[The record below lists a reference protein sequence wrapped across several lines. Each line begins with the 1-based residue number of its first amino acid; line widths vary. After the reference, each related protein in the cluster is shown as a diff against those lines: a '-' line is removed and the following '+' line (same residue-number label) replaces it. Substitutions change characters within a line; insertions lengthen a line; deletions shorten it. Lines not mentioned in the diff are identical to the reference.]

1 MRDQNLPTV
10 YSMYWDNIP
19 DLILKGQKSVFDFLE
34 VPLLQEN
41 ANKISHGVWMN
52 GVIDRH
58 ASDDVIIFCDIDAFP
73 LKLDAYWRA
82 VACAQRGGV
91 FGLAQF
97 SNHKKNTELYAGP
110 MFMAFQKC
118 TWEKLGRPQL
128 KSSSAND
135 AAEVISVL
143 ARQQQVELT
152 LEMPSSCLIPKW
164 SLAEH
169 GVFGI
174 GTFYGACDFFHLFES
189 RRPAYERLFES
200 VVSDIV
206 GARKLNFRNYL
217 EIANSA
223 QTELEDGAVKKGLL
237 RRFKSWVKC

>member
-1 MRDQNLPTV
+1 MHDQNIPNV

-19 DLILKGQKSVFDFLE
+19 DLILKGQKSVFDFLRI
-34 VPLLQEN
+34 PLIQEN
-41 ANKISHGVWMN
+41 ANEVSHGVWMN
-52 GVIDRH
+52 DVIDRH
-58 ASDDVIIFCDIDAFP
+58 ASDDVIIFSDVDAFP
-73 LKLDAYWRA
+73 LKKDAYHRA

-110 MFMAFQKC
+110 MFMAFKKS

-143 ARQQQVELT
+143 ARQQQVELF
-152 LEMPSSCLIPKW
+152 LEMPTSCLIPKW

-174 GTFYGACDFFHLFES
+174 GTFYGVCDFFHLFES

-206 GARKLNFRNYL
+206 SAKKLNFKKYL
-217 EIANSA
+217 EIVSTAL
-223 QTELEDGAVKKGLL
+223 TEQKGSVVRKGLL
-237 RRFKSWVKC
+237 HRIKFWVKS

>member
-1 MRDQNLPTV
+1 MHDQHMPNV
-10 YSMYWDNIP
+10 YAMHWDNIP
-19 DLILKGQKSVFDFLE
+19 NLILKGQRSVFDFLRI
-34 VPLLQEN
+34 PLIQEN
-41 ANKISHGVWMN
+41 ANKVSHGVWMN
-52 GVIDRH
+52 DVIDRH
-58 ASDDVIIFCDIDAFP
+58 ASDDVIIFSDIDAFP
-73 LKLDAYWRA
+73 VKTDAYWRA

-110 MFMAFQKC
+110 MFMAFKKS
-118 TWEKLGRPQL
+118 TWEKLGCPQL
-128 KSSSAND
+128 KSSPAND

-143 ARQQQVELT
+143 ARQKQVELI

-206 GARKLNFRNYL
+206 SAQKLNFKNYL
-217 EIANSA
+217 EIASTA
-223 QTELEDGAVKKGLL
+223 QTVQESGAMKKGLL
-237 RRFKSWVKC
+237 HRFNSWVKS